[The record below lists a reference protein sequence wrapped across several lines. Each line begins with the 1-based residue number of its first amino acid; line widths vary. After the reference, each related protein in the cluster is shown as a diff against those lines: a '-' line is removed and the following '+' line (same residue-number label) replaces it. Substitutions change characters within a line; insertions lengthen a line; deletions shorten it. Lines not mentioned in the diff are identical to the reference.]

1 MTVMPSVSIVVPAF
15 NEETVIGRCL
25 DAIVAQTVRPVEVL
39 VVDNRSTD
47 GTREVVRRFIEAH
60 PGAGIRLL
68 RQDGRQGLVP
78 TRNAGM
84 DAARGD
90 VLGRIDAD
98 TALKPDWVA
107 QVSRAFRDEGLDA
120 VSGPV
125 EYYDLP
131 LRSIGHQIDDRLRR
145 LQVRLAGDFVFLFG
159 SNMAV
164 RARAWRDVRA
174 DLCDDEAD
182 VMHEDL
188 DIAIHLAL
196 GGHRIGY
203 CSSMVAGMSA
213 RRLDDRPRDFR
224 RYVDRFENTYSA
236 HGIRDVRLRAPMA
249 VFLGV
254 YPALHAHRR
263 LQAQL
268 AARRR

>member
-1 MTVMPSVSIVVPAF
+1 MPTVSIVVPAY
-15 NEETVIGRCL
+15 NEEAVIERCL
-25 DAIVAQTVRPVEVL
+25 RAIVRQSVPAAEVL
-39 VVDNRSTD
+39 VVDNLSTD
-47 GTREVVRRFIEAH
+47 GTREVVQRVIDEYPA
-60 PGAGIRLL
+60 AGIRLL
-68 RQDGRQGLVP
+68 RQDARQGLVP
-78 TRNAGM
+78 TRNLGM
-84 DAARGD
+84 DAATGD

-98 TALKPDWVA
+98 TVLKPDWVA
-107 QVSRAFRDEGLDA
+107 QVSRAFATGSMDA

-131 LRSIGHQIDDRLRR
+131 LRAIGQQIDDRLRR
-145 LQVRLAGDFVFLFG
+145 LQVKLAGDFVFLFG

-164 RARAWRDVRA
+164 RAGAWHDVREF
-174 DLCDDEAD
+174 LCDDEAD

-203 CSSMVAGMSA
+203 CSDMVAGMSA

-224 RYVDRFENTYSA
+224 RYVDRFENTYAA
-236 HGIRDVRLRAPMA
+236 HDIRDVRLRAPMA

-254 YPALHAHRR
+254 YPALHVHRR
-263 LQAQL
+263 VQARVRAL
-268 AARRR
+268 RG

>member
-1 MTVMPSVSIVVPAF
+1 MSVLPSVSIIVPAY
-15 NEETVIGRCL
+15 NEENVIAQCL
-25 DAIVAQTVRPVEVL
+25 DAIVRQTVPAAEVL

-47 GTREVVRRFIEAH
+47 GTRDVVERVIAEH
-60 PGAGIRLL
+60 PDAGIRLL
-68 RQDGRQGLVP
+68 RQDERQGLVP
-78 TRNAGM
+78 TRNLGM
-84 DAARGD
+84 DAAVGQ

-98 TALKPDWVA
+98 TVIKPDWVA
-107 QVSRAFRDEGLDA
+107 RVARAFVSDDIDA
-120 VSGPV
+120 ATGPV

-131 LRSIGHQIDDRLRR
+131 LRAMGQQIDDAFRR

-164 RARAWRDVRA
+164 RAEVWRDVREF
-174 DLCDDEAD
+174 LCDDEDD

-203 CSSMVAGMSA
+203 LSTMVAGIGL

-224 RYVDRFENTYSA
+224 RYVDRFENTYTA

-249 VFLGV
+249 IFLGV

-263 LQAQL
+263 IQAQL
-268 AARRR
+268 AALRR

>member
-1 MTVMPSVSIVVPAF
+1 MPTVSIVVPAF
-15 NEETVIGRCL
+15 NEEAVIERCL
-25 DAIVAQTVRPVEVL
+25 RAIVRQSVPAFEVL

-47 GTREVVRRFIEAH
+47 GTRGLVRRVIDEYPA
-60 PGAGIRLL
+60 AGIRLL
-68 RQDGRQGLVP
+68 RQDDRQGLVP
-78 TRNAGM
+78 TRNLGM
-84 DAARGD
+84 DAATGD

-98 TALKPDWVA
+98 TVLKPDWVA
-107 QVSRAFRDEGLDA
+107 QVSRAFATAGVDA

-131 LRSIGHQIDDRLRR
+131 LRAIGQQIDDRLRR
-145 LQVRLAGDFVFLFG
+145 LQVKLAGDFVFLFG

-164 RARAWRDVRA
+164 RAGAWRDVREF
-174 DLCDDEAD
+174 LCDDEAD

-203 CSSMVAGMSA
+203 RSEMVAGMSA

-236 HGIRDVRLRAPMA
+236 HDIRDVRLRAPMA

-254 YPALHAHRR
+254 YPALHVHRR
-263 LQAQL
+263 VQAQL
-268 AARRR
+268 RALRS

>member
-1 MTVMPSVSIVVPAF
+1 MPSVSIVVPAY
-15 NEETVIGRCL
+15 NEEAVIERCL
-25 DAIVAQTVRPVEVL
+25 RAITRQTVPAAEVL

-47 GTREVVRRFIEAH
+47 GTRRVVQRMIDDY

-68 RQDGRQGLVP
+68 RQDDRQGLVP
-78 TRNAGM
+78 TRNLGM
-84 DAARGD
+84 DAATGD
-90 VLGRIDAD
+90 VRGRIDAD
-98 TALKPDWVA
+98 TVLKPDWVA
-107 QVSRAFRDEGLDA
+107 QVSRVFASGEVDA

-131 LRSIGHQIDDRLRR
+131 LRAIGQQVDDRLRR
-145 LQVRLAGDFVFLFG
+145 LQVKLAGDFVFLFG

-164 RARAWRDVRA
+164 SADAWRDVREF
-174 DLCDDEAD
+174 LCDDEED
-182 VMHEDL
+182 IMHEDL
-188 DIAIHLAL
+188 DIAVHLAL
-196 GGHRIGY
+196 GGRRIGY
-203 CSSMVAGMSA
+203 CSDMVAGMSA

-224 RYVDRFENTYSA
+224 RYVERFENTYAA

-263 LQAQL
+263 IQAQL
-268 AARRR
+268 GALLG

>member
-1 MTVMPSVSIVVPAF
+1 MTAVPSISIVIPAF
-15 NEETVIGRCL
+15 NEQSVIGRCL
-25 DAIVAQTVRPVEVL
+25 EAVARQTLAPHEVL

-47 GTREVVRRFIEAH
+47 DTCAIVERAMARH
-60 PGAGIRLL
+60 PHLGIRLL
-68 RQDGRQGLVP
+68 HQDARQGLVP
-78 TRNAGM
+78 TRNLGM
-84 DAARGD
+84 DAATGD

-98 TALKPDWVA
+98 TAIMPDWVERVTETFA
-107 QVSRAFRDEGLDA
+107 SGEVDA
-120 VSGPV
+120 ASGPV

-131 LRSIGHQIDDRLRR
+131 LRSIGQQIDDRLRR

-164 RARAWRDVRA
+164 RRSAWLDVREF
-174 DLCDDEAD
+174 LCDDVAD
-182 VMHEDL
+182 VMHADL

-203 CSSMVAGMSA
+203 RSEMVAGMSA

-224 RYVDRFENTYSA
+224 RYIDRFENTYRA
-236 HGIRDVRLRAPMA
+236 HGIRDLRLRAPMA

-263 LQAQL
+263 IQAQL
-268 AARRR
+268 NALRS

>member
-1 MTVMPSVSIVVPAF
+1 MPSVSIVIPAF
-15 NEETVIGRCL
+15 NEEAVIGRCL
-25 DAIVAQTVRPVEVL
+25 EAVLAQTVRPAEVI

-47 GTREVVRRFIEAH
+47 ATREVVAAMIADN

-68 RQDGRQGLVP
+68 RQDDRQGLIP

-84 DAARGD
+84 DVAIGD

-98 TALKPDWVA
+98 TTLKPDWVA
-107 QVSRAFRDEGLDA
+107 QVTRVFADPATDA
-120 VSGPV
+120 VSGPM

-131 LRSIGHQIDDRLRR
+131 LRAVGHQIDDHLRR

-164 RARAWRDVRA
+164 RAEAWRRVRPH
-174 DLCDDEAD
+174 LCDDVAD

-188 DIAIHLAL
+188 DIAIHLAWA
-196 GGHRIGY
+196 GCRIGY
-203 CSSMVAGMSA
+203 DSGVVAGMSA
-213 RRLDDRPRDFR
+213 RRVDDGPRDFR
-224 RYVDRFENTYSA
+224 KYVERFETTYSS
-236 HGIRDVRLRAPMA
+236 HGIRDLRLRAPMA

-254 YPALHAHRR
+254 YPALHTHRAIQR
-263 LQAQL
+263 QL
-268 AARRR
+268 AGLRR

>member
-1 MTVMPSVSIVVPAF
+1 MSPLPSVSIIVPAY
-15 NEETVIGRCL
+15 NEEAVIEQCL
-25 DAIVAQTVRPVEVL
+25 NAIVRQTLPAAEVL

-47 GTREVVRRFIEAH
+47 GTRAVVERVRARY
-60 PGAGIRLL
+60 PDAGIRLL
-68 RQDGRQGLVP
+68 RQDDRQGLVP
-78 TRNAGM
+78 TRNLGM
-84 DAARGD
+84 DAATGE
-90 VLGRIDAD
+90 VLARIDAD
-98 TALKPDWVA
+98 TVLKPEWVA
-107 QVSRAFRDEGLDA
+107 RVSHIFASTDVDA
-120 VSGPV
+120 ASGPV

-131 LRSIGHQIDDRLRR
+131 LRAVGHQIDDAFRR
-145 LQVRLAGDFVFLFG
+145 LQVKLAGDFVFLFG

-164 RARAWRDVRA
+164 RREAWHDVREF
-174 DLCDDEAD
+174 LCDDEAD

-196 GGHRIGY
+196 GGRRIGY
-203 CSSMVAGMSA
+203 FSRMVAGIGA

-224 RYVDRFENTYSA
+224 RYIDRFENTYAA

-263 LQAQL
+263 IQAQL
-268 AARRR
+268 NARRR

>member
-1 MTVMPSVSIVVPAF
+1 MPTVSIVVPAY
-15 NEETVIGRCL
+15 NEEAVIERCL
-25 DAIVAQTVRPVEVL
+25 RAIVRQSVPASEVL

-47 GTREVVRRFIEAH
+47 GTREAVQRVIDEH
-60 PGAGIRLL
+60 PRVGIRLL
-68 RQDGRQGLVP
+68 RQDRRQGLVP
-78 TRNAGM
+78 TRNLGM
-84 DAARGD
+84 DAATGE

-98 TALKPDWVA
+98 TVLKPDWVA
-107 QVSRAFRDEGLDA
+107 QVSRVFADGVMDA

-131 LRSIGHQIDDRLRR
+131 LRTIGQQIDDRLRR

-164 RARAWRDVRA
+164 RADAWRDVREF
-174 DLCDDEAD
+174 LCDDEAD

-196 GGHRIGY
+196 GGRRIAY
-203 CSSMVAGMSA
+203 CSDMVAGMSA

-224 RYVDRFENTYSA
+224 RYVDRFENTYAA
-236 HGIRDVRLRAPMA
+236 HDIRDVRLRAPMA

-254 YPALHAHRR
+254 YPALHVHRR
-263 LQAQL
+263 VQAQWRAL
-268 AARRR
+268 RS

>member
-1 MTVMPSVSIVVPAF
+1 MKPLPSVSIIVPAF
-15 NEETVIGRCL
+15 NEKAVIARCL
-25 DAIVAQTVRPVEVL
+25 EAIVGQTVPAAEVL

-47 GTREVVRRFIEAH
+47 GTREVVRRFIADH

-68 RQDGRQGLVP
+68 RQDERQGLVP

-84 DAARGD
+84 DAATGE

-107 QVSRAFRDEGLDA
+107 QVARAFAPGEIDA

-131 LRSIGHQIDDRLRR
+131 LRATGQQVDDALRR

-164 RARAWRDVRA
+164 RAVAWRDVREF
-174 DLCDDEAD
+174 LCDDEDD

-188 DIAIHLAL
+188 DIAVHLAL
-196 GGHRIGY
+196 GGHRIAY
-203 CSSMVAGMSA
+203 RSAMVAGMSA

-263 LQAQL
+263 IRAQL
-268 AARRR
+268 AVLRR

>member
-1 MTVMPSVSIVVPAF
+1 MPSVSLVIPAF
-15 NEETVIGRCL
+15 NEEAVIARCL
-25 DAIVAQTVRPVEVL
+25 DAVVRQSVPAHEVL

-47 GTREVVRRFIEAH
+47 GTRRIVERVIARH
-60 PGAGIRLL
+60 PDAGIRLL
-68 RQDGRQGLVP
+68 RQDDVQGLVP
-78 TRNAGM
+78 TRNLGM
-84 DAARGD
+84 DAATGD

-98 TALKPDWVA
+98 TVLTPGWVA
-107 QVSRAFRDEGLDA
+107 EVSRIFSASDVDA
-120 VSGPV
+120 ASGPV

-131 LRSIGHQIDDRLRR
+131 LRAIGQQIDDALRR

-164 RARAWRDVRA
+164 RREAWHDVREF
-174 DLCDDEAD
+174 LCDDEAD

-196 GGHRIGY
+196 GGRRIGY
-203 CSSMVAGMSA
+203 FSDMVAGMSA

-224 RYVDRFENTYSA
+224 RYIDRFENTYAA

-263 LQAQL
+263 IQAQL
-268 AARRR
+268 NALRR

>member
-1 MTVMPSVSIVVPAF
+1 MRQTLPA
-15 NEETVIGRCL
+15 
-25 DAIVAQTVRPVEVL
+25 AEVL

-47 GTREVVRRFIEAH
+47 GTRAVVEGVRARH
-60 PGAGIRLL
+60 PDAGIRLL
-68 RQDGRQGLVP
+68 RQDDRQGLVP
-78 TRNAGM
+78 TRNLGM
-84 DAARGD
+84 DAATGD
-90 VLGRIDAD
+90 VLARIDAD
-98 TALKPDWVA
+98 TVLKPEWVA
-107 QVSRAFRDEGLDA
+107 RVSHIFASTDVDA
-120 VSGPV
+120 ASGPV

-131 LRSIGHQIDDRLRR
+131 LRAVGHQIDDAFRR
-145 LQVRLAGDFVFLFG
+145 LQVKLAGDFVFLFG

-164 RARAWRDVRA
+164 RREAWHDVREF
-174 DLCDDEAD
+174 LCDDEAD

-196 GGHRIGY
+196 GGRRIGY
-203 CSSMVAGMSA
+203 FSRMVAGIGA

-224 RYVDRFENTYSA
+224 RYIDRFENTYAA

-263 LQAQL
+263 IQAQL
-268 AARRR
+268 NARRR

>member
-1 MTVMPSVSIVVPAF
+1 MTVLPSVSIVVPAF
-15 NEETVIGRCL
+15 NEEAVIAQCL
-25 DAIVAQTVRPVEVL
+25 DAVIHQTVPAVEVL

-47 GTREVVRRFIEAH
+47 ATRAVVEGFIARH
-60 PGAGIRLL
+60 PDAGIRLL
-68 RQDGRQGLVP
+68 RQDDRQGLVP
-78 TRNAGM
+78 TRNLGM
-84 DAARGD
+84 DAAIGD

-107 QVSRAFRDEGLDA
+107 QVSRVFASGEIDA
-120 VSGPV
+120 ASGPV

-131 LRSIGHQIDDRLRR
+131 LRAIGQQVDDAFRR

-164 RARAWRDVRA
+164 RADAWRDVREF
-174 DLCDDEAD
+174 LCDDEDD

-188 DIAIHLAL
+188 DIAVHLAL
-196 GGHRIGY
+196 GGRRIAY
-203 CSSMVAGMSA
+203 SSHMVAAIGA

-224 RYVDRFENTYSA
+224 RYIDRFENTYAA
-236 HGIRDVRLRAPMA
+236 HDIRDVRLRAPMA

-254 YPALHAHRR
+254 YPALHMHRR
-263 LQAQL
+263 VQAQL
-268 AARRR
+268 RALRS